1 MKNRRNKIIKMLV
14 AVLVLAGA
22 LTVFY
27 FAGRNTAKKIP
38 YSSFYDAVL
47 AGQVLEASIAEDKV
61 YFKKQNDALD
71 YVTDNPGAQDF
82 KEFLL
87 LHDVEVTQAY
97 GASDIIYLIMDLLI
111 DLIFIGLFAG
121 IFVLAYRFT
130 RKQFPVVKNV
140 KCRFSDVAGMAEVK
154 RELSQLVELLKHPEE
169 FQSRGIRQPNGI
181 LLVGPPGNGK
191 TLLARALAGETDVN
205 FIATKATDFQSMYMS
220 IGPAKI
226 KALFRRARKCAPCI
240 VFIDEFDGLGER
252 RNYAG
257 QAIDKENNRM
267 VTALLNELDGFAG
280 HSRGVLVVAA
290 TNNVRELDAA
300 LIRPGRFD
308 RKYVIKNP
316 NQNTREELIRLY
328 LGETPLS
335 ADIDAASLAKSFDGM
350 SCAWIEAVINEA
362 LLSARA
368 RQSEEVAQEDFKSGI
383 LKINISHNI

>member
-1 MKNRRNKIIKMLV
+1 MKNCRNKKIKILAV
-14 AVLVLAGA
+14 VLVLAGA
-22 LTVFY
+22 LTAFY
-27 FAGRNTAKKIP
+27 FTGRNTAEEVS

-47 AGQVLEASIAEDKV
+47 TGQVSEASIAEDKV
-61 YFKKQNDALD
+61 YFKKQGDASD
-71 YVTDNPGAQDF
+71 YVTDNPGTQDF

-87 LHDVEVTQAY
+87 LHDVAVTQSY

-111 DLIFIGLFAG
+111 DLIFIGLFVG
-121 IFVLAYRFT
+121 IFVVVYRFT

-140 KCRFSDVAGMAEVK
+140 DCHFSDVAGMEEVK
-154 RELSQLVELLKHPEE
+154 EELSQLVELLKHPAE
-169 FQSRGIRQPNGI
+169 FQKRGIRQPNGI

-205 FIATKATDFQSMYMS
+205 FIAAKATDFQSMYMS

-290 TNNVRELDAA
+290 TNNAQDLDSA

-316 NQNTREELIRLY
+316 DRNTREELIRLY
-328 LGETPLS
+328 LKETPL
-335 ADIDAASLAKSFDGM
+335 AGDIDVASLAKSFDGM
-350 SCAWIEAVINEA
+350 SCAWIEAAVNEA

-368 RQSEEVAQEDFKSGI
+368 RQSEEVAEEDFETGI
-383 LKINISHNI
+383 KRLRGKG

>member
-1 MKNRRNKIIKMLV
+1 MKNHKNKKLKIL
-14 AVLVLAGA
+14 AGVLALTGA
-22 LTVFY
+22 LAAFY
-27 FAGRNTAKKIP
+27 FISRNTAEEIP
-38 YSSFYDAVL
+38 YSSFYEAVL
-47 AGQVLEASIAEDKV
+47 AGQVSEASIAENKV
-61 YFKKQNDALD
+61 YFKKRGDAAD
-71 YVTDNPGAQDF
+71 YVTDNPGTPDF
-82 KEFLL
+82 KELLL

-111 DLIFIGLFAG
+111 DFIFIGMFVG
-121 IFVLAYRFT
+121 IFAAIYRFT

-140 KCRFSDVAGMAEVK
+140 DCHFSDVAGMEQVK
-154 RELSQLVELLKHPEE
+154 KELSQLVELLKHPAE
-169 FQSRGIRQPNGI
+169 FQNRGIRQPNGI

-267 VTALLNELDGFAG
+267 VTALLNELDGFSG

-290 TNNVRELDAA
+290 TNNARDLDSA

-316 NQNTREELIRLY
+316 DRSTREALIRLY
-328 LGETPLS
+328 LGETPL
-335 ADIDAASLAKSFDGM
+335 AGGLDVASLAKSFDGM

-362 LLSARA
+362 LLAARA
-368 RQSEEVAQEDFKSGI
+368 RQSEEVAEEDFETGMKRLRS
-383 LKINISHNI
+383 